1 VSYYLYVTRKDDPFG
16 EAGPEI
22 TRGEW
27 QAIVDADA
35 DLTMA
40 DPPGKNVKDPG
51 IYAMWADYYPNE
63 GPIWFGLSEGNISI
77 NLHGG
82 AIAEDINPGIIAKLR
97 SFAAITGGYITSEL
111 GECF

>member
-1 VSYYLYVTRKDDPFG
+1 VSYYICVTRKDDPFG
-16 EAGPEI
+16 QAGPEI

-27 QAIVDADA
+27 QAIVDADP

-51 IYAMWADYYPNE
+51 IYAMWADFYPNE
-63 GPIWFGLSEGNISI
+63 GPIWFELSDGSISI

-82 AIAEDINPGIIAKLR
+82 AIGEDIDPEILSKLR
-97 SFAAITGGYITSEL
+97 SFAASTGGYIISEL
-111 GECF
+111 GERF